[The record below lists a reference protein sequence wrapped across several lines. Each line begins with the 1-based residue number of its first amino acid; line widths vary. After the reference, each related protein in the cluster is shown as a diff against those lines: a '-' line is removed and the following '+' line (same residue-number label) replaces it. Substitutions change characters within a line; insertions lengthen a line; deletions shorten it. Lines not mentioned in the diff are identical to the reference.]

1 MFRVLEILEPMFQ
14 IGLPAASELLTHI
27 RRHWVNNGGRSCA
40 QTTTT
45 TIKTTCTTPHRPRS
59 YSPGNTHHEA

>member
-27 RRHWVNNGGRSCA
+27 RRHWVNKRREVMCPDHYNDHQDYHTT
-40 QTTTT
+40 QTLLLLAWEYT
-45 TIKTTCTTPHRPRS
+45 S
-59 YSPGNTHHEA
+59 